1 MITCIT
7 SNMAY
12 LHGCQCAFFFDNET
26 LKTYKG
32 YSDDEKLGFW
42 RGYFDTNGNIS
53 KQPQQDVMCS
63 LVISDNKLFEEF
75 KNFVKVDFD
84 TCTMEAF
91 ATGVNCVFF
100 GINAME
106 FLGRIYKD
114 VMVSPSISNETLDIQ
129 SITNNYTSNYAK
141 YKQLMY
147 CWTPAHAMP
156 YDFTFKYKKTRID
169 AVAPS
174 KAHITDTG
182 YDLHLVEKVKE
193 ENGMVMYDT
202 GIAVKPPHGYYFEL
216 VGRSS
221 ISKSGYIMANSV
233 GIIDTSYRG
242 SLKVA
247 LIKVNKD
254 MPDLEL
260 PCRLVQLIPRQFLH
274 LDAQE
279 VDELDATSRGDG
291 GFGSS
296 G

>member
-1 MITCIT
+1 V
-7 SNMAY
+7 
-12 LHGCQCAFFFDNET
+12 
-26 LKTYKG
+26 
-32 YSDDEKLGFW
+32 EKLNFW
-42 RGYFDTNGNIS
+42 RGYFDTNGNIIKS
-53 KQPQQDVMCS
+53 PCQDLKCV
-63 LVISDNKLFEEF
+63 LHIKDTQFIEEF
-75 KNFVKVDFD
+75 QNVVSDIQFD
-84 TCTMEAF
+84 
-91 ATGVNCVFF
+91 VNVVSSDIGSVECVFW
-100 GINAME
+100 GTNAIE
-106 FLGRIYKD
+106 FIARIYKD
-114 VMVSPSISNETLDIQ
+114 VSTKSEDVVET
-129 SITNNYTSNYAK
+129 TNNYWR

-147 CWTPAHAMP
+147 CWSPTHSANE
-156 YDFTFKYKKTRID
+156 DTSFKYMRTRQD
-169 AVAPS
+169 AIPPR
-174 KAHITDTG
+174 KAHVTDSG
-182 YDLHLVEKVKE
+182 YDLWLVEKVSE

-233 GIIDTSYRG
+233 GIIDSSYRG

-274 LDAQE
+274 LDAME
-279 VDELDATSRGDG
+279 VEELDTTARGEG